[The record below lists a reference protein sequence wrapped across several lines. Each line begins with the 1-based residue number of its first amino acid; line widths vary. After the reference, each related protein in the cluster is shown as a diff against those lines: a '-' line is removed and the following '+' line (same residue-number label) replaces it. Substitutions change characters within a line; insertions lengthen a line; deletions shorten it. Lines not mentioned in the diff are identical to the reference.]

1 MGLPMTRHQISISYS
16 SYTTENELPAGSLS
30 LLKTALE
37 NMNNA
42 YAPYSHFQVSAA
54 IRLSNG
60 QVITGSNQENAAY
73 PSGMCAERSAIYY
86 AGARFPQD
94 KIEEILV
101 VARREGESELVP
113 ACPCGSCRQAMLE
126 YEERQ
131 SSPIRLVFKQYDAGF
146 IGLDSVSDS
155 LPFKFGAESLGS

>member
-1 MGLPMTRHQISISYS
+1 MGLPMTRHQISISFSNYS
-16 SYTTENELPAGSLS
+16 TENELPEASLF
-30 LLKTALE
+30 LLNTALE

-60 QVITGSNQENAAY
+60 EVVTGSNQENAAY

-86 AGARFPQD
+86 AGARFPKD

-101 VARREGESELVP
+101 IARREGESELVP

-131 SSPIRLVFKQYDAGF
+131 SSPIKLIFKQKDAGF

-155 LPFKFGAESLGS
+155 LPFKFEAESLGS

>member
-1 MGLPMTRHQISISYS
+1 MGLPMTRYQISISYS
-16 SYTTENELPAGSLS
+16 IYATENELPAESLR
-30 LLKTALE
+30 LLNTALDH
-37 NMNNA
+37 MNNA

-60 QVITGSNQENAAY
+60 EVVTGSNQENAAY
-73 PSGMCAERSAIYY
+73 PSGMCAERTAIYY
-86 AGARFPQD
+86 AGARYPNHL
-94 KIEEILV
+94 IEEILV
-101 VARREGESELVP
+101 VARREGKSELVP

-131 SSPIRLVFKQYDAGF
+131 SSPIRLVFKQNDTGF